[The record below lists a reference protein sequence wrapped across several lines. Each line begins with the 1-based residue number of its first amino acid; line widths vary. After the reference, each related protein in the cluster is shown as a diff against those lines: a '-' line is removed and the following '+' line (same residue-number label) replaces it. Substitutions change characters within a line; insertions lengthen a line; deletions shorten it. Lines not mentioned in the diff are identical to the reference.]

1 VVTSS
6 ITSSLNPYRFL
17 QGQRLRLHSL
27 SNAAVN
33 VRAWARVVYD
43 DGEDALIS
51 VPERAISGN
60 RVEEDL
66 YSDDIAVKD
75 GYVVAAIAEMLTS
88 GIQRGQTYVRLSF
101 DPFGCVLFA
110 DYCFSFGHICLGV
123 FKEPGPGGG
132 SGFRHI
138 ITIKS
143 ESAPVA
149 STSYGL
155 VITEMIRKINGYIW
169 FYVASADVATRTLK
183 VQLRYSLGAVPTGMS
198 ATRVMVLV
206 TGDLVLT
213 ASESGLQFA
222 DEQRFGNNDGG
233 VTIESDRSPFPIWI
247 TEDQDSN
254 RDLRFV
260 TTNPHA
266 NDLDTI
272 YADVEEWIVR
282 PA

>member
-1 VVTSS
+1 M
-6 ITSSLNPYRFL
+6 NQEYRFL
-17 QGQRLRLHSL
+17 QGQRLSL
-27 SNAAVN
+27 TTICQTAVTL
-33 VRAWARVVYD
+33 RAWARVIYD
-43 DGEDALIS
+43 DGTDELIS
-51 VPERAISGN
+51 VPEMVRSSGRTEETVFADSIAIQ
-60 RVEEDL
+60 
-66 YSDDIAVKD
+66 D
-75 GYVVAAIAEMLTS
+75 GWVVAARVECLDPAAVK
-88 GIQRGQTYVRLSF
+88 RGEAYARLQF
-101 DPFGCVLFA
+101 DPFGCLLLQ
-110 DYCFSFGHICLGV
+110 DYCYTTGDVSLGT
-123 FKEPGPGGG
+123 FRESGPGGG

-222 DEQRFGNNDGG
+222 DEERFGNNDGG
-233 VTIESDRSPFPIWI
+233 VTIESDPTPFPIWI

-254 RDLRFV
+254 RDVRFV

-272 YADVEEWIVR
+272 YLDVEEWLMI
-282 PA
+282 